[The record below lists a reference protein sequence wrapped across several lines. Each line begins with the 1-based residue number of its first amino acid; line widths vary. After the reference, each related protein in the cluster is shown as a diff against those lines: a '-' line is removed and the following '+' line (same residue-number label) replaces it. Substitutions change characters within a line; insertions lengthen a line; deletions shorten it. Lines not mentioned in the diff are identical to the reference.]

1 MARTRARA
9 FPLDSDRI
17 DSAAVLSALP
27 NPILVVSGEGEI
39 RLANPAA
46 EEFFE
51 AGAATL
57 GRQNLSELMPFGSP
71 LLSLVAKVIA
81 DGYSMSEY
89 GVVIGSPKLGER
101 QVNLQLSPIPEM
113 PGHVALQLEQQ
124 SVAQKLD
131 RQLTHRGA
139 ARSVVGIA
147 AMLAHEVKNP
157 LSGIRGAAQ
166 LLELTIPPEERYLTR
181 LICDESDRIVG
192 LVDRMEVFADER
204 PVAKGPVNI
213 HDVLEHVRKV
223 SEAGFAQRIRFV
235 ERYDP
240 SLPPVL
246 GERDQLIQVFL
257 NLVKNAAEAVPEDKG
272 EITITTAY
280 RQGLRLSVPGSRE
293 RLRLPL
299 QVSVTDNGPGV
310 PEDLLPYL
318 FDPFVS
324 TKRRGS
330 GLGLALVAKVIGD
343 HGGVVEC
350 DSRPR
355 RTTFQVNLPLY
366 EAESGAAPV
375 EPQRRKGQLV
385 GSGPPSERRP
395 RRRRAEPRGTTGQ

>member
-1 MARTRARA
+1 MARAKVKA
-9 FPLDSDRI
+9 FPVHDRVEPN
-17 DSAAVLSALP
+17 AVLAALP
-27 NPILVVSGEGEI
+27 NPILVVSGSGEI

-51 AGAATL
+51 SGAAAL
-57 GRQNLSELMPFGSP
+57 ARQNLSELVPFGSP
-71 LLSLVAKVIA
+71 ILSMVAKVVS

-101 QVNLQLSPIPEM
+101 QVNLQLSPIPES
-113 PGHVALQLEQQ
+113 PGHVVLQIEQL

-166 LLELTIPPEERYLTR
+166 LLELSVPAEERHLTK
-181 LICDESDRIVG
+181 LICDEADRIVG
-192 LVDRMEVFADER
+192 LVDRMEVFSDER
-204 PVAKGPVNI
+204 PVEKGPVNI

-223 SEAGFAQRIRFV
+223 AQAGFARRVRFV

-246 GERDQLIQVFL
+246 GARDQLIQVFL

-272 EITITTAY
+272 EITLSTAY
-280 RQGLRLSVPGSRE
+280 RHGLRLSVPGSRE

-299 QVSVTDNGPGV
+299 QVCVTDNGPGV

-318 FDPFVS
+318 FDPFVT
-324 TKRRGS
+324 TKRQGS
-330 GLGLALVAKVIGD
+330 GLGLAMVAKVIGD
-343 HGGVVEC
+343 HGGVIEC

-355 RTTFQVNLPLY
+355 RTRFEVNLPLY
-366 EAESGAAPV
+366 EGGGGGGEPPRRRRGTGAAA
-375 EPQRRKGQLV
+375 GGNL
-385 GSGPPSERRP
+385 PSERRS
-395 RRRRAEPRGTTGQ
+395 RRRR

>member
-1 MARTRARA
+1 MARAKVKA
-9 FPLDSDRI
+9 FPVHDR
-17 DSAAVLSALP
+17 AEPNAVLAALP
-27 NPILVVSGEGEI
+27 NPILVVSGSGEI

-51 AGAATL
+51 SGAAAL
-57 GRQNLSELMPFGSP
+57 ARQNLSDLVPFGSP
-71 LLSLVAKVIA
+71 ILTMVAKVIS

-101 QVNLQLSPIPEM
+101 QVNLQLSPIPES
-113 PGHVALQLEQQ
+113 PGQVVLQIEQL

-166 LLELTIPPEERYLTR
+166 LLELSVPAEERHLTK
-181 LICDESDRIVG
+181 LICDEADRIVG
-192 LVDRMEVFADER
+192 LVDRMEVFSDER
-204 PVAKGPVNI
+204 PVEKGPVNI

-223 SEAGFAQRIRFV
+223 AQAGFARRVRFV

-246 GERDQLIQVFL
+246 GARDQLIQVFL

-272 EITITTAY
+272 EITLSTAY
-280 RQGLRLSVPGSRE
+280 RHGLRLSVPGSRE

-299 QVSVTDNGPGV
+299 QVCVTDNGPGV

-318 FDPFVS
+318 FDPFVT
-324 TKRRGS
+324 TKRQGS
-330 GLGLALVAKVIGD
+330 GLGLAMVAKVIGD
-343 HGGVVEC
+343 HGGVIEC

-355 RTTFQVNLPLY
+355 RTRFEVNLPLY
-366 EAESGAAPV
+366 EGGGGGGEAPRRGRGA
-375 EPQRRKGQLV
+375 
-385 GSGPPSERRP
+385 GPAAAAGGRLPSERRS
-395 RRRRAEPRGTTGQ
+395 RRRR